1 MTSLFLTGYKETG
14 DLQYLYFIIILLV
27 YMLTVAAN
35 TVIIC
40 VICVESSLHEPMYMF
55 LCSLQ
60 VNGLYGSTALCPAL
74 LVNILSESHEISHTA
89 CLIQIYCLHTY
100 CMCEYMALAV
110 MGYDRYVSICHPF
123 HYSTIMSSSRVYKL
137 IALTWLV
144 PLVIFTVMIVVT
156 SRLPLCKRTI
166 EKVYCANYSVVK
178 LACIDVTI
186 NNIMGSI
193 LNTVYIFP
201 LALLILY
208 SYVHILRVCLKL
220 SAASRSKALN
230 TCVPHLVTVI
240 NFFVST
246 LFELFQSRFDMEY
259 VPLVIRVLL
268 SVYFLILPPLLNP
281 IIYGLRSQKLK
292 EKTKKLL
299 CPKLILPVLE

>member
-1 MTSLFLTGYKETG
+1 M
-14 DLQYLYFIIILLV
+14 

-74 LVNILSESHEISHTA
+74 LVNILSDIHDISHTA
-89 CLIQIYCLHTY
+89 CLMQIYCLHTY
-100 CMCEYMALAV
+100 GICEYLTLAV

-123 HYSTIMSSSRVYKL
+123 HYSTIMSPSRVYKL
-137 IALTWLV
+137 IAMTWLLPFAATTV
-144 PLVIFTVMIVVT
+144 TVIST
-156 SRLPLCKRTI
+156 SQLPLCKKII
-166 EKVYCANYSVVK
+166 EKVYCDNYSVVK
-178 LACIDVTI
+178 LACVDITV
-186 NNIMGSI
+186 NNILASFFNVVFI
-193 LNTVYIFP
+193 IP
-201 LALLILY
+201 LLLLILY
-208 SYVHILRVCLKL
+208 SYVQILRICLKS

-240 NFFVST
+240 NFFVAS
-246 LFELFQSRFDMEY
+246 LFELFQSRFHMEH

-281 IIYGLRSQKLK
+281 IIYGLRSKKLR

-299 CPKLILPVLE
+299 YPKLIWPIL